1 MVEQKRVET
10 AIIFRRNGTSQAVL
24 SALNNPDAVEA
35 LIQGSSDGHV
45 GGSTPESRA
54 AIVKIR
60 REIGAS
66 QENR

>member
-1 MVEQKRVET
+1 MSEHKRNET

-24 SALNNPDAVEA
+24 EALNNPDAVEA
-35 LIQGSSDGHV
+35 LIQRASDGHV

-60 REIGAS
+60 REIGS
-66 QENR
+66 RQENG